1 VRRAAAGEREQRDRD
16 PRGLPRPGACRARR
30 HAYTLVHSD
39 RRTRAGELDG
49 GVTMAKGQRAQKE
62 KKKPSKAQQ
71 DAKVISTTRIEP
83 TRVTI
88 VPDRSKKKA

>member
-1 VRRAAAGEREQRDRD
+1 
-16 PRGLPRPGACRARR
+16 
-30 HAYTLVHSD
+30 
-39 RRTRAGELDG
+39 
-49 GVTMAKGQRAQKE
+49 MAKGQRAQKE